1 MHIRE
6 NLINYLKDEEYV
18 ICFYSNKVYIYKY
31 KELKRFSDNIII
43 FNINKYLDI
52 EIKGED
58 LSIQKITK
66 EEVLIK
72 GSIKIIEKNE
82 VNE

>member
-6 NLINYLKDEEYV
+6 NLINYLKDEECV

-31 KELKRFSDNIII
+31 KELKGFSDNIII

-52 EIKGED
+52 EIKGEG

-72 GSIKIIEKNE
+72 GNIKIIEKNE